1 MNNFSN
7 KISKKIYS
15 MPLNNYDTTDIL
27 DVESTYLK
35 TQNYLR
41 YMKTRKGSNNAK
53 IVKNQISYRISDS
66 APVKKQI

>member
-15 MPLNNYDTTDIL
+15 MPLNKYDTTDIL
-27 DVESTYLK
+27 DVEYTSLK

-41 YMKTRKGSNNAK
+41 YMKTRKGSDNAK
-53 IVKNQISYRISDS
+53 IVKNQILYQIRDS
-66 APVKKQI
+66 TPLKKQI